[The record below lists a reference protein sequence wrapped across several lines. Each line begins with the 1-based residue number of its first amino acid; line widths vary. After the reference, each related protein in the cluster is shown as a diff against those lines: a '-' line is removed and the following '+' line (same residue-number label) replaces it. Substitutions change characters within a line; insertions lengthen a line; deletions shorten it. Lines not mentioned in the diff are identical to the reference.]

1 MYIRK
6 GEVRKIGIEVTSQLN
21 QDFVIET
28 ADFIITKITGE
39 VLEQGIS
46 TIEEHKIL
54 TLFSAQE
61 IGKYCCEFTYRIG
74 PEILKAKIYV
84 EVIN

>member
-1 MYIRK
+1 MYLNK
-6 GEVRKIGIEVTSQLN
+6 GEVRKIGIEVISQLN

-39 VLEQGIS
+39 VLEQGIP
-46 TIEEHKIL
+46 TIEGHKII
-54 TLFSAQE
+54 TLLSATE

-74 PEILKAKIYV
+74 PEILKAKVYA
-84 EVIN
+84 EVR